1 MDNMIRVKK
10 IIEYIDKII
19 EYTKDFDYES
29 FQKDELV
36 QDACFM
42 NLTQIGEQANNIDD
56 SFIDLHKDIKWKEM
70 KGLRN
75 RIVHDYDGV
84 NMQIIWDTMR
94 KDLPELKNK
103 LNGIF

>member
-1 MDNMIRVKK
+1 MDSITRVKK
-10 IIEYIDKII
+10 IIEHIDKII
-19 EYTKDFDYES
+19 EYTKDFDYEG

-42 NLTQIGEQANNIDD
+42 NLTQIGEQANNIDEN
-56 SFIDLHKDIKWKEM
+56 FIDQHKDIKWKEM

-84 NMQIIWDTMR
+84 NMQIIWDTMK

-103 LNGIF
+103 LKEII